1 MTPDLA
7 MIYLFASNFAPQ
19 GYALCNGQILAIS
32 TNTALFSLIG
42 TYYGGNGQ
50 NNFALPDLR
59 GRTPI
64 HAGGNSGQGP
74 GLSVYVLGQFGGVEN
89 VTLTAS
95 QMPVHTHS
103 LIVNK
108 SAGTSA
114 VPDNTSYFSAG
125 PSTGSGP
132 NASALKGFTT
142 DTTAG
147 NQVPLA
153 PTVISSVGGSQ
164 PHTILQPYLAVNYV
178 IALQGVFPSRN

>member
-50 NNFALPDLR
+50 TNFALPDLR

-64 HAGGNSGQGP
+64 HTGGNSGQGP
-74 GLSVYVLGQFGGVEN
+74 GLSAYVLGQFGGVEN
-89 VTLTAS
+89 VALSTG
-95 QMPVHTHS
+95 QMPSHTHS
-103 LIVNK
+103 FNVNK
-108 SAGTSA
+108 TAGTSA
-114 VPDNTSYFSAG
+114 APGNTSFISAG
-125 PSTGSGP
+125 PGTGSGP
-132 NASALKGFTT
+132 NASALKTYTT
-142 DTTAG
+142 DASPANLVTLNPQAILTAG
-147 NQVPLA
+147 
-153 PTVISSVGGSQ
+153 SSQ
-164 PHTILQPYLAVNYV
+164 PHNNIQPYLAVNYV